1 MNFLIFLFVLKISIT
16 GKLEPIKLES
26 DPLRKLKGFESQSN
40 SIKEILDSE
49 QVSGIIFDKRSDIT
63 RFNYY
68 LNKNEK
74 REEKIYFLT
83 NNITPNNHYELFFNF
98 KNMGLNTK
106 EKFIIITRNKGLEKN
121 FINFF
126 SELET
131 LNKVEFQNSAKTKRT
146 IYVLKGR
153 IK

>member
-74 REEKIYFLT
+74 REEKIYL
-83 NNITPNNHYELFFNF
+83 LK
-98 KNMGLNTK
+98 KN
-106 EKFIIITRNKGLEKN
+106 
-121 FINFF
+121 
-126 SELET
+126 
-131 LNKVEFQNSAKTKRT
+131 
-146 IYVLKGR
+146 
-153 IK
+153 